1 MASRATR
8 PKLFFCGIALAI
20 SLAAPG
26 AGAADAVARA
36 LATPVTAAWAGLPL
50 RVALDRLGGI
60 GSIGGAFVGAYITG
74 FVYTFGQTLL
84 PAFSYVILFL
94 PMIVV
99 LAFRP
104 SGLFGKSAP

>member
-1 MASRATR
+1 M
-8 PKLFFCGIALAI
+8 
-20 SLAAPG
+20 
-26 AGAADAVARA
+26 
-36 LATPVTAAWAGLPL
+36 LPL
-50 RVALDRLGGI
+50 ALVVVILGGI